1 MKLLN
6 RNKLKQL
13 ISNAGIPAVG
23 TGIVFYLAFGFTWW
37 ALPAAFLFGA
47 LTSLV
52 ISKPKQLQLLE
63 GKTPLQLSESKSKKK
78 NLVTEQHI
86 EDYLNS
92 LEDNR
97 H

>member
-6 RNKLKQL
+6 RKKLKQL
-13 ISNAGIPAVG
+13 IGNAGIPGVG
-23 TGIVFYLAFGFTWW
+23 AGIVFYLAFGFTWW
-37 ALPAAFLFGA
+37 ALPATFLFGA

-63 GKTPLQLSESKSKKK
+63 GKKTLQLSEGKKK
-78 NLVTEQHI
+78 DLVTEQHI

-92 LEDNR
+92 LENNR
-97 H
+97 Y